1 MTDFPETL
9 RSLSSMSHEEAAD
22 IAIIMPVEMGDELH
36 RRQEVIGTATN
47 RIACLPLGGGEVM
60 ARAAIVRAAMIGD
73 PAWVALW
80 HDFMGWLVGNPAFL
94 ARVKVVPL
102 AEVALALVRDE
113 DEEET
118 EG

>member
-9 RSLSSMSHEEAAD
+9 RRLSAMSHEEAAD

-60 ARAAIVRAAMIGD
+60 VRAAIVRAAMIGD

-80 HDFMGWLVGNPAFL
+80 HDFMGWLGANPAFL
-94 ARVKVVPL
+94 AQVKVVPI
-102 AEVALALVRDE
+102 AEVVLAFAQDE

-118 EG
+118 GG